1 MATLLLDYLKQEG
14 CVTAAM
20 VHGPNGDF
28 IVGTKKPV
36 GKKPPVEVK
45 LPCGK
50 KSQGGKLADYSV
62 YITDDGVAI
71 ATMNQYEE
79 MEKVTL

>member
-28 IVGTKKPV
+28 ITGTKKPV
-36 GKKPPVEVK
+36 GKKPAVVIT

-50 KSQGGKLADYSV
+50 KSQGGKLAEYSV
-62 YITDDGVAI
+62 FITDTGAAI

>member
-1 MATLLLDYLKQEG
+1 
-14 CVTAAM
+14 
-20 VHGPNGDF
+20 
-28 IVGTKKPV
+28 V
-36 GKKPPVEVK
+36 GKKPAVEVK

-50 KSQGGKLADYSV
+50 KSQGGKLAEYSV
-62 YITDDGVAI
+62 LTTDDGAVI